1 MDKDDEHCYCG
12 TTSGDILKI
21 RIRLEKGENGIIT
34 VCPVLTSCLTRKI
47 PKKKKDEPLCFSKGV
62 TALIL
67 LKSGQMIVGT
77 GNGTICRVVEK
88 EMDTPSNLYNVTAS
102 SLPKTTT
109 NKGKGEIR
117 LLEVKRT
124 SVHGSVTSITP
135 RGDGHQLFIGTNTC
149 QIYRI
154 NLMEFSCH
162 LLYTCHSFPVLDV
175 TFPYDCSQ
183 LFATCSKEH
192 IRIWNISS
200 GQELL
205 PVTVPN
211 MTCHSIEFMRDGK
224 SIISAWDDGKIRAFT
239 PRTGQTI
246 FTINDAHN
254 RGVTAITTT
263 TDCKRIISGGGEG
276 EVRVWDITASKQ
288 VLRET
293 MKEHKGPVSCIK
305 VRSNDKEC
313 ISASTD
319 GTCIIWDLQR
329 FIRSQVIFANTLFK
343 CVCYGPEECQLITS
357 GTDRKIGYWE
367 VYDGSLIRELEGSKS
382 GSVNAMDISHD
393 GQVFVTGGNDKIV
406 KVWKYQEG
414 EVTHVGIGHSGD
426 INKLK
431 ISPTDQYIV
440 TVSNDGAILIWSFP
454 KL

>member
-1 MDKDDEHCYCG
+1 
-12 TTSGDILKI
+12 
-21 RIRLEKGENGIIT
+21 
-34 VCPVLTSCLTRKI
+34 
-47 PKKKKDEPLCFSKGV
+47 
-62 TALIL
+62 
-67 LKSGQMIVGT
+67 
-77 GNGTICRVVEK
+77 
-88 EMDTPSNLYNVTAS
+88 
-102 SLPKTTT
+102 
-109 NKGKGEIR
+109 
-117 LLEVKRT
+117 
-124 SVHGSVTSITP
+124 
-135 RGDGHQLFIGTNTC
+135 
-149 QIYRI
+149 
-154 NLMEFSCH
+154 MEFSCH

-175 TFPYDCSQ
+175 TFPHDCSQ

-205 PVTVPN
+205 RVTVPN

-239 PRTGQTI
+239 PRTGKII
-246 FTINDAHN
+246 FTIHDAHN

-263 TDCKRIISGGGEG
+263 TDCKQIISGGGEG
-276 EVRVWDITASKQ
+276 EVRVWDITAEKQ
-288 VLRET
+288 ILRET

-367 VYDGSLIRELEGSKS
+367 VYDGSLIRELEGSRS

-393 GQVFVTGGNDKIV
+393 GQVFVTGGNDKLV

-426 INKLK
+426 ITKLK